1 MKIIDFEKK
10 GQTVRFYLGKDECI
24 DYHGD
29 DWDDT
34 PYEHNAGKVYDEYIE
49 DYTDITFPFNYL
61 VLEPCD
67 NIANSPYCKDDMKMR
82 KVPCIIVVP
91 KEKVTWH
98 DDFNY
103 YNSMEGIMRFYFGD
117 EMNVIGQM
125 TATKYQELA
134 MRTCGIDNNK
144 DMLLNGAIG
153 LCGETGEVADLIK
166 KYAYHGK
173 KLDSDNIIL
182 ELGDVLWY
190 IAEIS
195 TALGVDFNYIFEKN
209 IEKLKARYPK
219 GFKKN
224 I

>member
-134 MRTCGIDNNK
+134 MRTCGVEEKN

-153 LCGETGEVADLIK
+153 LSGETGEVADIIK
-166 KYAYHGK
+166 KYIYHHK
-173 KLDSDNIIL
+173 ELNINELIA
-182 ELGDVLWY
+182 ELGDVMWY
-190 IAEIS
+190 LAEIA
-195 TALGVDFNYIFEKN
+195 TAIGTDFETIFWKN
-209 IEKLKARYPK
+209 IEKLKKRYPN
-219 GFKKN
+219 GFPKN
-224 I
+224 